1 MEKFSVN
8 YVNLGSA
15 LNAYGNQVFFSPL
28 KWMSIF
34 GFTKERPSSPLL
46 KLELSPTILVVT
58 DFNFVGKLSTEHFHV
73 EGVQI
78 FVYVVVFAD
87 FAPKSSHDFMCF
99 ISKEN

>member
-1 MEKFSVN
+1 
-8 YVNLGSA
+8 
-15 LNAYGNQVFFSPL
+15 
-28 KWMSIF
+28 MSIF